1 MKNEPTASE
10 IIDRLGGTFA
20 VAKLFNLTPP
30 SVSEWKAKEKI
41 PDARMMFLRVARP
54 EVLGPTPPTRAAA

>member
-10 IIDRLGGTFA
+10 IIDRLGGTFG
-20 VAKLFNLTPP
+20 VAKLFNLAPP

-41 PDARMMFLRVARP
+41 PEARMMFLRVARP
-54 EVLGPTPPTRAAA
+54 EVFACSRREAA

>member
-20 VAKLFNLTPP
+20 VAKLFNLAPP

-41 PDARMMFLRVARP
+41 PEARMMFLRLARP
-54 EVLGPTPPTRAAA
+54 DVFSSVQCEAA

>member
-20 VAKLFNLTPP
+20 VAKLFNLAPP

-41 PDARMMFLRVARP
+41 PEARMMFLRLATPDVF
-54 EVLGPTPPTRAAA
+54 GPAPREAA

>member
-20 VAKLFNLTPP
+20 VAKLFNLAPP

-41 PDARMMFLRVARP
+41 PEARMMFIRLARP
-54 EVLGPTPPTRAAA
+54 DVFSTAAREAA